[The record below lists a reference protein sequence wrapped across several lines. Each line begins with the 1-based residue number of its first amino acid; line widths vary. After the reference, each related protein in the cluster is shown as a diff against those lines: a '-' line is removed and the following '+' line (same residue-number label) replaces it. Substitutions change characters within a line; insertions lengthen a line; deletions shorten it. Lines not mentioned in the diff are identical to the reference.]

1 VTLLITNTP
10 IIAMSDFVHQFLSRS
25 DFHGFDFMQYEQI
38 LIAAGCTSLED
49 ISHVTAQDLH
59 SLASIPLLKG
69 LRIIRVAKQALQN
82 KQKNRQP
89 PSLVPATITK
99 KKKTSLKQIRE
110 ACKLVKQVREKKK
123 PATQRNTLFSG
134 KRGGFTKQLTNGTV
148 ITQLEGTSSQGTQI
162 DKPYSCKC
170 GRKFKSSQ
178 GLASHKRTHARS
190 GSTNL
195 ITSMFIACRPE
206 VEIRHVVDKL
216 VQSVVFDAEK
226 EKIQEQEEGKYLSE
240 GERASRIWKHC
251 S

>member
-1 VTLLITNTP
+1 MTLLITNTP

-110 ACKLVKQVREKKK
+110 ACKQVR
-123 PATQRNTLFSG
+123 TQRNTLFSG